1 MVINIPHIVVS
12 AALMALTPYC
22 VEHTSMLAGA
32 SRRKR
37 ALVTGAAVFLVLVV
51 LNLIWP
57 YRS

>member
-1 MVINIPHIVVS
+1 
-12 AALMALTPYC
+12 MALTPYC